1 MRLSEI
7 QGVLRDNMDASEV
20 LFRKCPS
27 LCEAWK
33 DSVLS
38 GQIWASA
45 FGLATPVLVE
55 DGRRDAASLEPAES
69 QGVLPRK
76 HPHKWSY
83 STLCAALEA
92 KSRRCSGVHIRGDE
106 YIGSIVRDSVLVGRA
121 RGQMGAQNVPIP

>member
-69 QGVLPRK
+69 QECFR
-76 HPHKWSY
+76 
-83 STLCAALEA
+83 
-92 KSRRCSGVHIRGDE
+92 
-106 YIGSIVRDSVLVGRA
+106 GSIHTSGHTAHSVRHLRPNPAAAPVSTS
-121 RGQMGAQNVPIP
+121 GATST